1 MLINKFEEFC
11 RHDGPRLRE
20 TDLMERY
27 RFEIRY
33 RLAAELK
40 QSYSYIE
47 MVRCLGSSGLR
58 DIVLERGGLLNYRD
72 TPLDIRLPSD
82 MRSEEVEFIGHEIIR
97 SLGEALGWDPRHF
110 SGTLVLWGQGRAS
123 EEDARGAK
131 QALSGQGYI
140 VFLEPV
146 SAA

>member
-1 MLINKFEEFC
+1 
-11 RHDGPRLRE
+11 
-20 TDLMERY
+20 MERY
-27 RFEIRY
+27 QFEIRF

-47 MVRCLGSSGLR
+47 MVRCLGNSGLR
-58 DIVLERGGLLNYRD
+58 DIVLERVGFLNYKD
-72 TPLDIRLPSD
+72 TPLALRLPSD
-82 MRSEEVEFIGHEIIR
+82 IRPLEAEGIGHELIR
-97 SLGEALGWDPRHF
+97 SLGEVLGWDPRHF

>member
-20 TDLMERY
+20 TDSMERY

-58 DIVLERGGLLNYRD
+58 DIVLERVGLPNYKD
-72 TPLDIRLPSD
+72 TPLDLRLPSA
-82 MRSEEVEFIGHEIIR
+82 MRPDEVKSIGHELIR

-110 SGTLVLWGQGRAS
+110 SGTLVLQGQGRAS
-123 EEDARGAK
+123 EEDAQQAK
-131 QALSGQGYI
+131 QVLTRQGFM
-140 VFLEPV
+140 VF
-146 SAA
+146 

>member
-11 RHDGPRLRE
+11 RHDDPGLRE

-58 DIVLERGGLLNYRD
+58 DIVLERVGLLNYKD
-72 TPLDIRLPSD
+72 TPLDLRLPSA
-82 MRSEEVEFIGHEIIR
+82 MRPDEVESIGHELIR

-110 SGTLVLWGQGRAS
+110 SGTLVLQGQGRAS
-123 EEDARGAK
+123 EEDAQQAK
-131 QALSGQGYI
+131 QVLTRQGFM
-140 VFLEPV
+140 V
-146 SAA
+146 